1 MADLPNISENVAAQQ
16 DNQLQTMS
24 TQLEMLRNENAALK
38 LENQRRKT
46 QLDENTARLVSKTEE
61 LDRIE
66 LDMGLLDGLH
76 NACTICC
83 TI

>member
-1 MADLPNISENVAAQQ
+1 MANLPNISEIVAALQ

-24 TQLEMLRNENAALK
+24 TQLEELRKENDALK
-38 LENQRRKT
+38 FENQRRKT

>member
-1 MADLPNISENVAAQQ
+1 MRTRRSSLRIS
-16 DNQLQTMS
+16 S
-24 TQLEMLRNENAALK
+24 
-38 LENQRRKT
+38 RKT

-61 LDRIE
+61 LDLIE
-66 LDMGLLDGLH
+66 LDLWLLNGLH

>member
-1 MADLPNISENVAAQQ
+1 
-16 DNQLQTMS
+16 MS
-24 TQLEMLRNENAALK
+24 TQLGELRKENDALK

-46 QLDENTARLVSKTEE
+46 QLDENTARLGSKTEE
-61 LDRIE
+61 LDQIE
-66 LDMGLLDGLH
+66 LDMGLLDDLH